1 MSNLIPIQSATIG
14 GKVIQTV
21 NARELHAFLG
31 VGKAFAAWIQ
41 ERIAQ
46 YGFADGADYTVF
58 SDSGNNPSGGRPAKE
73 YAISLD
79 MAKELS
85 MVERNDKGREARL
98 YFIERDRQLAEVT
111 KPAIP
116 QTYAEALLEAGR
128 LAMELEQAQQQIAV
142 DAPKVEFV
150 DRYVNASGSM
160 GFREVCKILKANE
173 REFKHWLFDTKVM
186 YQLGKSMVPYSAHM
200 DAGRFEIKTGNA
212 RHGDNDHAFKQARFT
227 TKGIEW
233 IAGEWGKHKARQ
245 VH

>member
-1 MSNLIPIQSATIG
+1 MTAEDNHIVAMCGGNRPDLMSSRDLFDLIN
-14 GKVIQTV
+14 K
-21 NARELHAFLG
+21 ARE
-31 VGKAFAAWIQ
+31 AAGEGQIRYNDFMARAKNELDGDHYEIFVVQ
-41 ERIAQ
+41 NTNKTNTEIA
-46 YGFADGADYTVF
+46 
-58 SDSGNNPSGGRPAKE
+58 
-73 YAISLD
+73 
-79 MAKELS
+79 MLS
-85 MVERNDKGREARL
+85 RDQCMLVSMRESKSVRRSV
-98 YFIERDRQLAEVT
+98 RDRLNALSAPPV
-111 KPAIP
+111 P
-116 QTYAEALLEAGR
+116 QTYAAALLEAGR
-128 LAMELEQAQQQIAV
+128 LALELEQAQQQIAI

-173 REFKHWLFDTKVM
+173 REFKSWLFDTKVM

-227 TKGIEW
+227 PKGIEW

>member
-1 MSNLIPIQSATIG
+1 MTAEDNHIVAMGGNAHAESMSSRDLFELIN
-14 GKVIQTV
+14 K
-21 NARELHAFLG
+21 AREASGESQIRYSDFMARAKDELDGDYYEIFVVQNSNKTSTEIAMLSRDQCLL
-31 VGKAFAAWIQ
+31 VSMRESKAVRRSVK
-41 ERIAQ
+41 ER
-46 YGFADGADYTVF
+46 
-58 SDSGNNPSGGRPAKE
+58 
-73 YAISLD
+73 L
-79 MAKELS
+79 
-85 MVERNDKGREARL
+85 ND
-98 YFIERDRQLAEVT
+98 LAV
-111 KPAIP
+111 P
-116 QTYAEALLEAGR
+116 QVPKTYAAALLEAGR
-128 LAMELEQAQQQIAV
+128 LALELEQAQQQIAV

-186 YQLGKSMVPYSAHM
+186 YQLGKSMVPYSVHM